1 MTTHLS
7 IHVTPSL
14 NPSPRTYL
22 CHKAAQTV
30 CFGIFIK
37 LFQASA
43 AARAADVLA
52 VLAEKLA

>member
-7 IHVTPSL
+7 IHVTHPSQ
-14 NPSPRTYL
+14 RTYL
-22 CHKAAQTV
+22 CYKVAQTV

>member
-7 IHVTPSL
+7 IHVTH
-14 NPSPRTYL
+14 PSPRTYL
-22 CHKAAQTV
+22 RHKVAQTV

-43 AARAADVLA
+43 AARAADVLS